1 MKFLLISRI
10 IMKRRQIIETE
21 GSLHIDVS
29 SLKNC
34 QINAYGIVQISEILK
49 RYRCLKDL
57 ILDMN
62 PNSSRNYYLLCSP
75 EGKLQHLSLKLC
87 EIADKGVEKISRELE
102 YAKNAD
108 CSTIVSLDLSN
119 NGITEIGAQ
128 YIGAM
133 LRTNRSTLTHREV
146 VELRREKLA
155 FLRSPKS
162 EDSSEK
168 KEILDSLED
177 EEKKSLE
184 TIDTDGHAGSRT
196 SSKPDFPSAQNGLK
210 TNMESKNSSTLHP
223 VGKES
228 RRIKGAIMCT
238 GNFEIRHLNLSFNQL
253 SKKSLERILS
263 CIHYQDFMLL
273 KDSSRGLVYL
283 DLRGNHLEN
292 ESNESWVRLEE
303 LLHARRHHEESI
315 SSDLE
320 EFRSSK
326 LLPIESKILRS
337 KIANT
342 SEAAVSEKI

>member
-1 MKFLLISRI
+1 MRI
-10 IMKRRQIIETE
+10 LFENVKKLEKPWRLE
-21 GSLHIDVS
+21 S
-29 SLKNC
+29 N
-34 QINAYGIVQISEILK
+34 
-49 RYRCLKDL
+49 
-57 ILDMN
+57 
-62 PNSSRNYYLLCSP
+62 
-75 EGKLQHLSLKLC
+75 GKLQHLSLKLC

-133 LRTNRSTLTHREV
+133 LRTNRSLRSLVLTGNRIRDLGAEAIIRELCMSTLTHREV